1 MKAPHK
7 KTYEAHVAFELARL
21 ENAVDNGFLQQ
32 ELELLWDS
40 VGKLSLTKLISRKAL
55 TAAVERRVTSL
66 PVTDSMVTLVAQ
78 VAAQLVNADIN
89 GKTKLNDLLREKDR
103 QTLQKQALALAKL
116 RKDLIHAT
124 VNNPLYA
131 DTVADLL
138 YHGIRDYVAA
148 GSEFTKKVPGMG
160 SLMNRGGDFIGKRM
174 EGLEGKIEE
183 KVRGYISGNMHKILE
198 RSETMLQSNLTA
210 GQLAKIGDEVWH
222 AVKQL
227 PPRIDTYVSDKDI
240 VGFSETGADLW
251 RHFRETDYFRQQL
264 GNAIESIYK
273 HAGKR
278 QLSSWLA
285 DIGVDKEWLLD
296 ELQLLWPTI
305 WPALEKSGYLEQV
318 TRARLEPFYAQL

>member
-7 KTYEAHVAFELARL
+7 KTYEAHVAYELARL
-21 ENAVDNGFLQQ
+21 ENAVENGFLKQ
-32 ELELLWDS
+32 ELDLLWAS
-40 VGKLSLTKLISRKAL
+40 VGKLPLSKVISRKAL
-55 TAAVERRVTSL
+55 TTAVERQVTSL
-66 PVTDSMVTLVAQ
+66 PVTDGMVALIAQ
-78 VAAQLVNADIN
+78 VAARLVSADIN
-89 GKTKLNDLLREKDR
+89 GKTALGDLLMDEDR
-103 QTLQKQALALAKL
+103 QVLQKQALALSKL

-183 KVRGYISGNMHKILE
+183 KVRGYISSNMHKILE
-198 RSETMLQSNLTA
+198 RSEAMMQSNLTA

-222 AVKQL
+222 AMKPL
-227 PPRIDTYVSDKDI
+227 PPRIDIYVNDKD
-240 VGFSETGADLW
+240 VAGFSETGADIW
-251 RHFRETDYFRQQL
+251 RHFRETDYFKAQL
-264 GNAIESIYK
+264 ANAIDSIYK

-278 QLSSWLA
+278 HLSSWLA
-285 DIGVDKEWLLD
+285 DIGIETDWLLE
-296 ELQLLWPTI
+296 ELQQLWPAI
-305 WPALEKSGYLEQV
+305 WPALDKSGYLEQV
-318 TRARLEPFYAQL
+318 TRSRLEPFYAQL